1 MIGKFG
7 AFLFTL
13 SPSSGFPDGSDQ
25 RKSPPVMQETQAGPW
40 VRKIP
45 WRRAWQPTP
54 VLLSGESHG
63 LRKLVGPWGRKQSD
77 MTEQLKLFFTFLSQ
91 RSSSPVASS
100 SPEQGS
106 RADLIWKPSCTS
118 DLTSLGNPCTTNTR
132 LLSSIC
138 LTWYLHGKSSGYC
151 LQKMQGEL
159 QTQMPGTKY
168 YRCKQ
173 PIDCLRTGG

>member
-1 MIGKFG
+1 MRKTRKCQDQLCCCSGKQSNVYSNQANTQTRKATFKMIGKFG

-106 RADLIWKPSCTS
+106 RADLI
-118 DLTSLGNPCTTNTR
+118 
-132 LLSSIC
+132 
-138 LTWYLHGKSSGYC
+138 
-151 LQKMQGEL
+151 
-159 QTQMPGTKY
+159 
-168 YRCKQ
+168 
-173 PIDCLRTGG
+173 